1 MAVNTCYLAG
11 GEANSIMEFQNGIVG
26 KNLIIMQNV
35 REHADVYSFLTAQL
49 ASDMVTVDLLE
60 TEIR

>member
-1 MAVNTCYLAG
+1 
-11 GEANSIMEFQNGIVG
+11 
-26 KNLIIMQNV
+26 MQNV
-35 REHADVYSFLTAQL
+35 REHADIHSLLTAQL

>member
-1 MAVNTCYLAG
+1 
-11 GEANSIMEFQNGIVG
+11 MEFENRTVG
-26 KNLIIMQNV
+26 KNPTVMQNV
-35 REHADVYSFLTAQL
+35 RQNADVYSWLTAQL